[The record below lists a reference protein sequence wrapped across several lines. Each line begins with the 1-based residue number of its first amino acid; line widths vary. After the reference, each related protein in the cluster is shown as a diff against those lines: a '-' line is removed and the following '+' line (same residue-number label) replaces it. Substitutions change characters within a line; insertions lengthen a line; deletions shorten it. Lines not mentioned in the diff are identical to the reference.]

1 MTAATDLTIWLAFGA
16 GALSFL
22 SPCTLPLFPAYL
34 SYITGMSVKELEG
47 KKEIKIRSKLMLHSI
62 FFLLGVS
69 TVFIGLGV
77 GISFLGSWI
86 QGVLMGDSG
95 KLIQRLAGIFIVVM
109 GLFVAGWINIKPFM
123 KEKRM
128 QFTKKPVG
136 YLGTVFVGMGFAAG
150 WTPCIGPIFA
160 SILVVAA
167 ANPTQG
173 TVYTLAYVL
182 GFAVPFLVLAF
193 FIGSTKWIV
202 RHSEKIMKFGGGLMV
217 VMGILLFT
225 GQMTQISTFLLK
237 FVEDTWLMNLG

>member
-1 MTAATDLTIWLAFGA
+1 MTTAADLTIWLAFGA

-47 KKEIKIRSKLMLHSI
+47 KKEMKVRSKLMLHSI
-62 FFLLGVS
+62 FFLIGVS
-69 TVFIGLGV
+69 SVFISLGV
-77 GISFLGSWI
+77 GISFLGSWLQDLFI
-86 QGVLMGDSG
+86 GDSG
-95 KLIQRLAGIFIVVM
+95 KLIQRLAGIFIIVM
-109 GLFVAGWINIKPFM
+109 GLFVAGWISIKPFM
-123 KEKRM
+123 NEKRF

-136 YLGTVFVGMGFAAG
+136 YLGTLFVGMGFAAG

-182 GFAVPFLVLAF
+182 GFALPFLILAF
-193 FIGSTKWIV
+193 FIGSTRWIV
-202 RHSEKIMKFGGGLMV
+202 KYSEKIMKVGGGLMV
-217 VMGILLFT
+217 VMGLLLFT